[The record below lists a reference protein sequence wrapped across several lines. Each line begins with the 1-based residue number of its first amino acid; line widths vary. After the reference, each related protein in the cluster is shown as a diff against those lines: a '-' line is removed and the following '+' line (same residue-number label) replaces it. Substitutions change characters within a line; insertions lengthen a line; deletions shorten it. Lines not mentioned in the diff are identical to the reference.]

1 VHSNSY
7 TFLYAIGISILTAV
21 ILAFAAEGLKPMQD
35 ANIKLDNKTSIL
47 RAVKIYSTDRKEL
60 ETTYDTKVREIVVN
74 AAGEE
79 ITGEKASAIK
89 LKEQFEKPEAER
101 HLPLFVFTGPDNRER
116 YVVPMQGVGLWGP
129 IYGYISLEDDLN
141 TVYGAFFAH
150 KGETPGLG
158 AEIAE
163 RFFQDQ
169 FPGKKIMDAS
179 NNFVSVNVV
188 KTSAKVDFGPEHRVD
203 GISGGTIT
211 SDGTDKMIEDCFK
224 PYLAYFVKI
233 RQAS

>member
-1 VHSNSY
+1 MHSNSY

-21 ILAFAAEGLKPMQD
+21 ILAFASEGLKPLQD

-47 RAVKIYSTDRKEL
+47 RAVKIYSTDRTEL
-60 ETTYDTKVREIVVN
+60 ETTYDTKVREVVVN

-79 ITGEKASAIK
+79 ITGDKASAIK

-101 HLPLFVFTGPDNRER
+101 HLPLYVFTGPDNRER
-116 YVVPMQGVGLWGP
+116 YIVPMQGVGLWGP

-141 TVYGAFFAH
+141 TVYGAYFAH

-163 RFFQDQ
+163 RPFQDQ
-169 FPGKKIMDAS
+169 FPGKKILDAS

-188 KTSAKVDFGPEHRVD
+188 KSSAKVDFGPEHRVD

-224 PYLAYFVKI
+224 PYLPYFAKI
-233 RQAS
+233 RKAS